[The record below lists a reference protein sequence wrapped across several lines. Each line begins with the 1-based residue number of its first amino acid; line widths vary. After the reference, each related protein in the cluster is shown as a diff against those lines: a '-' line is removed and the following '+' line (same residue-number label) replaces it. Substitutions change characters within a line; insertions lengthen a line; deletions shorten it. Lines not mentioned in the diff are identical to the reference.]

1 MHSPLSTINYSY
13 SPSGLRP
20 NIARRVRLRKTSA
33 ATKTL
38 TTAIALTGFLNKG
51 ARGEAALKKTPRIIP
66 ITNRGHCET
75 VFIRL
80 SMSSNLSTAYMIHL
94 REF

>member
-1 MHSPLSTINYSY
+1 M
-13 SPSGLRP
+13 
-20 NIARRVRLRKTSA
+20 AWRVRLRNTMA
-33 ATKTL
+33 ATKRL
-38 TTAIALTGFLNKG
+38 TRAIALMGCLNRG
-51 ARGEAALKKTPRIIP
+51 ARGAAALKKTPKIIP
-66 ITNRGHCET
+66 IMNRGHCET